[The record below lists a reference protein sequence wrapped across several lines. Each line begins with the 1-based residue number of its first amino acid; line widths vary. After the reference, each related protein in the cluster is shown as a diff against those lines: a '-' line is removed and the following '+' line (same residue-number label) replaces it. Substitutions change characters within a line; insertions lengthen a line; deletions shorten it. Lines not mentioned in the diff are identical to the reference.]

1 MSAKWNVADIPP
13 QHGRRIVVT
22 GASSG
27 LGLET
32 SVALA
37 AKGAEVI
44 MACRDPA
51 RASAALAKVQARAP
65 GAKAELM
72 TLDLADLASVR
83 RFAADC
89 ARRFDH
95 IDVLC
100 NNAGVMAL
108 PLQRTKDGF
117 EMQMG
122 TNHLG
127 HFALTGLLLDLLKA
141 APAGARIVSVASNAH
156 RWGLRLDPD
165 DLNFERRRYNKW
177 DAYGRSKLANLM
189 FHFELDRR
197 LRAAQIDLRS
207 VCAHPGYAATN
218 LMFVGPAQ
226 ENSRIGT
233 LMMRIGNALLSQDQ
247 AMGALPQ
254 LYAITM
260 PDVEGGDYFGPDG
273 WQQLKGHPRRVGCL
287 RLARD
292 PERGRRLWAASERLT
307 GVRYLS
313 A

>member
-1 MSAKWNVADIPP
+1 MSTQWTVADIPP
-13 QHGRRIVVT
+13 QQGRRIVVT

-37 AKGAEVI
+37 AAGAEVI
-44 MACRDPA
+44 MACRNPD
-51 RASAALAKVQARAP
+51 RAGAALDQVQRRAP

-83 RFAADC
+83 TFAADC
-89 ARRFDH
+89 ARRFER

-127 HFALTGLLLDLLKA
+127 HFALTGLMLDQLKA
-141 APAGARIVSVASNAH
+141 TAGARVVSVASNAH
-156 RWGLRLDPD
+156 KWGMRLDAG
-165 DLNFERRRYNKW
+165 DLGFERQRYNKW
-177 DAYGRSKLANLM
+177 DAYGRSKMANLR

-197 LRAAQIDLRS
+197 LRAAGFDVRS
-207 VCAHPGYAATN
+207 ACAHPGYAATN

-226 ENSRIGT
+226 QNSRVGRL
-233 LMMRIGNALLSQDQ
+233 LMQFGNALLSQDQ

-260 PDVEGGDYFGPDG
+260 PDVESGDYFGPDG

-287 RLARD
+287 RIARD
-292 PERGRRLWAASERLT
+292 PERNRLLWEASERLT
-307 GVRYLS
+307 GVRYL
-313 A
+313 